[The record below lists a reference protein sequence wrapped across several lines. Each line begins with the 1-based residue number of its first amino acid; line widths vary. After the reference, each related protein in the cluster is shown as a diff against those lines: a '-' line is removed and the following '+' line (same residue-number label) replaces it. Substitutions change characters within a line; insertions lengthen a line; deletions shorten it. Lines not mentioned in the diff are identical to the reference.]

1 MRKFGIA
8 AIALAFTGSAYA
20 ADMPIYVK
28 APPYVP
34 AATWT
39 GFYIGADAGVARL
52 HETGTWNPLPNPAA
66 FGAFGQSGST
76 GGTGAVG
83 GFHAGYNWQFATS
96 WVAGIEGDYTWA
108 SGGGSSSQPWVNPA
122 AGAVILPGSFTNM
135 QSALQSLSTA
145 RVRLGYLLM
154 PNLLAYGTGGG
165 AWGRIQDSASN
176 SNAPN
181 PAPYNAPVALT
192 TSSSGWVAGGGLEWM
207 LDSHWVI
214 RAEYL
219 RYHLASA
226 QNVTTAGPPGFVAFP
241 SNYVWSASNIDVGRV
256 GLSYKF

>member
-1 MRKFGIA
+1 MKKFGIA
-8 AIALAFTGSAYA
+8 AVALAFSGSAYA
-20 ADMPIYVK
+20 ADMPLK
-28 APPYVP
+28 APAPYVP
-34 AATWT
+34 ATTWT
-39 GFYIGADAGVARL
+39 GFYIGGDVGVDRL
-52 HETGTWNPLPNPAA
+52 HETGTWNPLPNPVA
-66 FGAFGQSGST
+66 FVANGQSGST

-108 SGGGSSSQPWVNPA
+108 SGGGSSSQPWVNPGTGTVTA
-122 AGAVILPGSFTNM
+122 IGSFTNM
-135 QSALQSLSTA
+135 QSVVQSLSTA

-176 SNAPN
+176 SNGTAGPPN
-181 PAPYNAPVALT
+181 YNAPVALT
-192 TSSSGWVAGGGLEWM
+192 TSSSGWAAGGGLEWM
-207 LDSHWVI
+207 LDSHWLI

-226 QNVTTAGPPGFVAFP
+226 QNVVTAGPPGFPTFP
-241 SNYVWSASNIDVGRV
+241 SNYVWSASNIDVVRA